1 MNDEQIE
8 IYTKSKDKRYIKEM
22 IFSMY
27 PQYKPYTNNCFL
39 EREFGESE
47 VCGINKLIIILS
59 PNKSVEFTIV
69 YSE

>member
-1 MNDEQIE
+1 
-8 IYTKSKDKRYIKEM
+8 M

-27 PQYKPYTNNCFL
+27 PQYKPYTNNCFF

-47 VCGINKLIIILS
+47 VCGINKLTIMLS
-59 PNKSVEFTIV
+59 PNKSLEFTIV